1 MLKRGGPRDR
11 RDFGT
16 VGQAEL
22 REHQIAASTTW
33 FHKRAL
39 YRACRAGWF
48 VVSFAVTRSAAFAG
62 GARTEN
68 YDSLIWIKVARDG
81 LRYPRRVSGDRRSL
95 WT

>member
-11 RDFGT
+11 RDFGI

-48 VVSFAVTRSAAFAG
+48 VVSFAVTSGRRAYG
-62 GARTEN
+62 E
-68 YDSLIWIKVARDG
+68 
-81 LRYPRRVSGDRRSL
+81 LRQLDMDQGRPRRPAVPP
-95 WT
+95 